1 MRSTPISV
9 GDMSPKKSILDALP
23 QIIGERITIYTILY
37 MYIKYLMI
45 QTSMWN
51 PHFIDT
57 RNLGEITKRV
67 QEAMEEKNLNQ
78 CQLFFCSEKGL
89 FLENPNSGWN
99 CYFFFTKGFRSA
111 DFVCSVTLCFLPKVK
126 KLNISDINRAINHP
140 IIMFIESSFG
150 IYLREGMSPKLSSLH
165 QNIVAI

>member
-1 MRSTPISV
+1 MQSLLQCKVPLPLYNIVFFSNQMSLWLFCPCISARTV
-9 GDMSPKKSILDALP
+9 
-23 QIIGERITIYTILY
+23 
-37 MYIKYLMI
+37 YIKYLMI

-78 CQLFFCSEKGL
+78 GQLFFCPEKGL